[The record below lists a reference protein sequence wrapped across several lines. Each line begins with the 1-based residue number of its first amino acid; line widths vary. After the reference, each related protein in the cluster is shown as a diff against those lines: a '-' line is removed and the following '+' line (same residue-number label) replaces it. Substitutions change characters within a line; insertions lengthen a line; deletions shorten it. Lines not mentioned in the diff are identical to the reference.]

1 MGEYAVT
8 IHPSADVHH
17 TACLGDGSRIW
28 AWSLL
33 MEGVTLGK
41 ACVIGTCVE
50 IGRRAILG
58 DACRLQHGTALCDGA
73 VLGNRV
79 FVGSCVS
86 LADCRY
92 PRLDDKTQEVHE
104 PPVIAD
110 DVVIGCNAVI
120 CPGVH
125 VGRGAQIGAGAVVTH
140 DVPDGWIVAGVPA
153 RRMYRPTLPFLLSES
168 AAAMRLAQ
176 ARLADTWRPPHG

>member
-1 MGEYAVT
+1 MRVLVSGLVIFTFLRNCVDSDKGRVMGEYAVT

-73 VLGNRV
+73 V
-79 FVGSCVS
+79 
-86 LADCRY
+86 
-92 PRLDDKTQEVHE
+92 
-104 PPVIAD
+104 
-110 DVVIGCNAVI
+110 
-120 CPGVH
+120 
-125 VGRGAQIGAGAVVTH
+125 
-140 DVPDGWIVAGVPA
+140 
-153 RRMYRPTLPFLLSES
+153 
-168 AAAMRLAQ
+168 
-176 ARLADTWRPPHG
+176 